1 MLFDTHAHLNLD
13 TFDGKIDTVINEARA
28 NEVSAIIVPGVDFR
42 TSKKSIELSQ
52 NYDRVYSAIGFHPL
66 EIENLSLTDF
76 NSYWQELIKFLE
88 TEEKIIAI
96 GEIGLDK
103 IKSSSNLIKQKE
115 FFQVQLEIAEKFNKP
130 IIVHNRA
137 ASVEIIDILKRSTFK
152 QKVIFHCAE
161 PNELILQFAL
171 ENNYYLGFDGDI
183 TYSIEKQNFIKKI
196 PLDLILLETDSPF
209 LTPEPLRSQKI
220 FPNEPK
226 NLKLILNFASQLLN
240 ENIQKLEK
248 IIWQNSCQAFGL
260 KFK

>member
-13 TFDGKIDTVINEARA
+13 IFRGKISLIINEAKA
-28 NEVSAIIVPGVDFR
+28 NKVLAIIVPGVDFM

-52 NYDRVYSAIGFHPL
+52 NYDIVYSAIGFHPL
-66 EIENLSLTDF
+66 EIENLSLADF
-76 NSYWQELIKFLE
+76 NSYWQELIKLLE
-88 TEEKIIAI
+88 IEKKIIAI

-103 IKSSSNLIKQKE
+103 IKSSNNLNKQKD
-115 FFQVQLEIAEKFNKP
+115 FFQAQLEIAERFNKP
-130 IIVHNRA
+130 IIVHNRG
-137 ASVEIIDILKRSTFK
+137 ASAEIIDILSQSTFK
-152 QKVIFHCAE
+152 QKIIFHCVE

-171 ENNYYLGFDGDI
+171 ENNCYLGFDGDI
-183 TYSIEKQNFIKKI
+183 TYNIEKQTFIKKV

-209 LTPEPLRSQKI
+209 LTPEPLRSKKI

-226 NLKLILNFASQLLN
+226 NLKLILNFIAQLVG
-240 ENIQKLEK
+240 ENIEKLEK